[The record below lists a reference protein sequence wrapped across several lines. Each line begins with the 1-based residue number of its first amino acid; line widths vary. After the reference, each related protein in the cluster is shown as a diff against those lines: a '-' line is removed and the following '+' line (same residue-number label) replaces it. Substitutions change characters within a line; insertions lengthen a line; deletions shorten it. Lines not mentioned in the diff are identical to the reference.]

1 MANPFAQFAQPAAN
15 PFAAFAA
22 APPPPPPGMRA
33 VQPGEIPTES
43 GYYALPTEEPQRTVG
58 ERVLG
63 AAAAPLDVALTL
75 GSGAARGLAA
85 PVYGLVTGRGEA
97 GAREVL
103 SGIRQPQT
111 PEARA
116 MLEAA
121 APALQGLPPVI
132 GVGLPQ
138 AMSAGP
144 AAARQAGRAVGQEAA
159 LVQGAIE
166 APLAAR
172 RERQALQRSAAD
184 WARAPQIEA
193 ANRATEL
200 GIALNP
206 AVSNPN
212 VPNRIR
218 STLVGSRDINASL
231 AAQNMPKWTELAKR
245 DMDLP
250 AQTPLN
256 AQAFEQARRQVSGP
270 YEQLRRMGTLQAS
283 QDTLASLDNLRIEQA
298 TIGGEASARRV
309 NRLVDNAQAKLS
321 AGMTGD
327 QLLENIRQMRRDA
340 QAIRD
345 AQKIGQAP
353 SPQKVAEADTKM
365 RLANVLE
372 TVAEENIFD
381 PRFLGAFREARAKM
395 AKTYAYQ
402 DATDFNTGRVDPT
415 AIAKLTQQD
424 NALTG
429 IIADIGAIAGNFPEI
444 AVSSAP
450 ANFAQQRLTRSGIM
464 GTIGAGLGA
473 VTPVGIIGGGLLG
486 ATAGE
491 IYTGLRARKMGTP
504 EYQQRFARPEDR
516 RIFPNELAPPPSNA
530 LTPYIAPQT
539 VLIPEEGAFVIGGPS
554 PRLRRS
560 TESGAY
566 AAPFPA
572 EPTPGLSAQFVGPE
586 AGPARL
592 PAPPADELG
601 IAGLRAQDARR
612 AARERAIGRE
622 AEAAQAAAEA
632 AARRPARGGTPLVF
646 DEMGNL
652 VPERPTPAG
661 PVAGAETALQ
671 SAARKLA
678 GEMVTPTETQFRR
691 VSTGKPG
698 PQGEQRFYVRKK
710 VAEGPSTREPQAFAL
725 TADEKIAWDKA
736 KAGLADVVPGMRALT
751 DEAIAGK
758 LNERKWV
765 EDAVADARRRVAE
778 LDRIAQEKEA
788 AFAQIADRAKAAQK
802 RREAVAER
810 ERLMDALDLL
820 EQQLDRPRPQPSG
833 GQGPKTREFQ
843 RNRLVEQQTKNRLI
857 EP

>member
-1 MANPFAQFAQPAAN
+1 M
-15 PFAAFAA
+15 AAFDPDVFLATT
-22 APPPPPPGMRA
+22 APPPRAFDPDAFLRATRPAPPPGMRA
-33 VQPGEIPTES
+33 VQPGEIPTAS
-43 GYYALPTEEPQRTVG
+43 GYYALPTEEPQRTIG
-58 ERVLG
+58 QRVMG

-85 PVYGLVTGRGEA
+85 PIYGLVTGRGEA

-132 GVGLPQ
+132 GVGAPAL
-138 AMSAGP
+138 ATGP

-250 AQTPLN
+250 AQTRLD
-256 AQAFEQARRQVSGP
+256 AKAFEQARRQVSGP
-270 YEQLRRMGTLQAS
+270 YEQLRRMSTLQAS

-298 TIGGEASARRV
+298 AIGGEAAAKRV
-309 NRLVDNAQAKLS
+309 NKLVDDAQAKLS
-321 AGMTGD
+321 AGLTGD

-345 AQKIGQAP
+345 AQKAGQAP

-444 AVSSAP
+444 AVASTP

-464 GTIGAGLGA
+464 GTLGAGIGA
-473 VTPVGIIGGGLLG
+473 VTPIGVIGGGILG

-516 RIFPNELAPPPSNA
+516 RIFPPQTNELAPPTPGTPALYDWRNA
-530 LTPYIAPQT
+530 LLAEGEGPYRPNFVFGQPTPDVRVSP
-539 VLIPEEGAFVIGGPS
+539 PGGP
-554 PRLRRS
+554 
-560 TESGAY
+560 
-566 AAPFPA
+566 
-572 EPTPGLSAQFVGPE
+572 AQ
-586 AGPARL
+586 L
-592 PAPPADELG
+592 PAPSAEATM
-601 IAGLRAQDARR
+601 AGLRAEDVRR
-612 AARERAIGRE
+612 AGISRAIGQE

-632 AARRPARGGTPLVF
+632 ARPRPPTSGEMILDF
-646 DEMGNL
+646 DPVTGRL
-652 VPERPTPAG
+652 VPASRGMPGATPDILEATGKAAATAAEKARAGQFFAMTAEEKIQWAKSMLEGMPTAPGETVFRKLTTDEILNKIANRQ
-661 PVAGAETALQ
+661 GAADFIKKAREEAAAFEQL
-671 SAARKLA
+671 AARAKTAQERRNILA
-678 GEMVTPTETQFRR
+678 KREQMLDMLEALEEQFR
-691 VSTGKPG
+691 
-698 PQGEQRFYVRKK
+698 
-710 VAEGPSTREPQAFAL
+710 A
-725 TADEKIAWDKA
+725 
-736 KAGLADVVPGMRALT
+736 
-751 DEAIAGK
+751 
-758 LNERKWV
+758 
-765 EDAVADARRRVAE
+765 
-778 LDRIAQEKEA
+778 
-788 AFAQIADRAKAAQK
+788 
-802 RREAVAER
+802 
-810 ERLMDALDLL
+810 
-820 EQQLDRPRPQPSG
+820 PRPQPSG

-843 RNRLVEQQTKNRLI
+843 RNRLVEQQSKNRLI

>member
-1 MANPFAQFAQPAAN
+1 M
-15 PFAAFAA
+15 AAFDPDVFLATT
-22 APPPPPPGMRA
+22 APPPLAFDPDAFLRATRPPPPPGMRA

-121 APALQGLPPVI
+121 APALQGLPPFI
-132 GVGLPQ
+132 GKALPQ

-298 TIGGEASARRV
+298 AIGGEAAAKRV
-309 NRLVDNAQAKLS
+309 NRLVDDAQAKLS

-345 AQKIGQAP
+345 AQKTGQAP

-516 RIFPNELAPPPSNA
+516 RIFPPQTNELAPPTPGTPALYDWRNA
-530 LTPYIAPQT
+530 LLAEGEGPYQPNFVFGQPTPDVRVSP
-539 VLIPEEGAFVIGGPS
+539 PGGP
-554 PRLRRS
+554 
-560 TESGAY
+560 
-566 AAPFPA
+566 
-572 EPTPGLSAQFVGPE
+572 AQ
-586 AGPARL
+586 L
-592 PAPPADELG
+592 PAPSAEATM
-601 IAGLRAQDARR
+601 AGLRAEDVRR
-612 AARERAIGRE
+612 AGVSRAIGQE

-632 AARRPARGGTPLVF
+632 AARRPARGGAPLVF

-788 AFAQIADRAKAAQK
+788 AFAQIADRAKAAQQ

-810 ERLMDALDLL
+810 ERLMDALELL
-820 EQQLDRPRPQPSG
+820 EQQLGRPRPQPSG

>member
-43 GYYALPTEEPQRTVG
+43 GYYALPTEEPQRTMG

-63 AAAAPLDVALTL
+63 AVAAPLDVALTL

-85 PVYGLVTGRGEA
+85 PIYGLVTGRGEA

-116 MLEAA
+116 MLEAV

-245 DMDLP
+245 DMELP
-250 AQTPLN
+250 AQTTLD
-256 AQAFEQARRQVSGP
+256 AKAFEQARRQVSGP

-298 TIGGEASARRV
+298 TIGGEAAAKRV
-309 NRLVDNAQAKLS
+309 NRLVDDAQAKLS
-321 AGMTGD
+321 AGLTGD

-345 AQKIGQAP
+345 AQKAGQAP
-353 SPQKVAEADTKM
+353 SPQKLAEADTKM
-365 RLANVLE
+365 QLANVLE

-464 GTIGAGLGA
+464 GTVGAGLGA

-516 RIFPNELAPPPSNA
+516 RIFPNDLAPPPANA
-530 LTPYIAPQT
+530 LTSYVAPQT
-539 VLIPEEGAFVIGGPS
+539 ILTPEDGAFVTGAQPT
-554 PRLRRS
+554 PLRRS
-560 TESGAY
+560 TESGVF
-566 AAPFPA
+566 AAPFPT
-572 EPTPGLSAQFVGPE
+572 EPTAPPTARFVGPE
-586 AGPARL
+586 AGPPQL
-592 PAPPADELG
+592 PAPSAEATMDNLRRIRGGEYTSDV
-601 IAGLRAQDARR
+601 IRAQT
-612 AARERAIGRE
+612 
-622 AEAAQAAAEA
+622 AEARQAAAEA
-632 AARRPARGGTPLVF
+632 AARQPARGGTPLVF

-710 VAEGPSTREPQAFAL
+710 VVEGPSTREPQAFAL

-736 KAGLADVVPGMRALT
+736 KADLVEVVPGMRALT

-765 EDAVADARRRVAE
+765 ENAVADTRRRVAA

-810 ERLMDALDLL
+810 ERLMDALELL
-820 EQQLDRPRPQPSG
+820 EQHLGRPRPQPSG